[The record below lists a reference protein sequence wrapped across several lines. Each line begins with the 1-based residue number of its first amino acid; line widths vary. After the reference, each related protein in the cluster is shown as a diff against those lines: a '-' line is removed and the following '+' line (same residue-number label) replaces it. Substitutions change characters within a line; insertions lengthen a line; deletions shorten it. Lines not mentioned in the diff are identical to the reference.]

1 MNFIALPAPS
11 PCLLWQVDLDRDPAP
26 EGLAMLSDDEWL
38 RARRFAF
45 ERDRRRY
52 LAAHAALRQLLSQH
66 TDVPGALLTFAHGK
80 FGKPSLEGQAGSMRF
95 NLTHSGPVA
104 LIAFHPLAEIGVDV
118 EQIRPLPDAIM
129 LAEAHFSQEE
139 RESLARLHDEER
151 DRGFLR
157 CWTRKEACIKAA
169 GLGLGELDTR
179 TIHVGIDQATRI
191 VTVTGESGSQQV
203 ALASFDI
210 GPQTLGAIATLQV
223 QQGMCGDSR
232 KASIT
237 EMCA

>member
-66 TDVPGALLTFAHGK
+66 TDVPGALLTFTHGR
-80 FGKPSLEGQAGSMRF
+80 FGKPTLDGLAGAMRF

-104 LIAFHPLAEIGVDV
+104 LIAFHPLTDVGVDV
-118 EQIRPLPDAIM
+118 EQVRPLPDALM
-129 LAEAHFSQEE
+129 LAEAHFSQQE
-139 RESLARLHDEER
+139 RESLDRLHGDER

-157 CWTRKEACIKAA
+157 CWTRKEACIKAV

-179 TIHVGIDQATRI
+179 DIHVGVDPEPRSVIL
-191 VTVTGESGSQQV
+191 TGESGSEQIS
-203 ALASFDI
+203 LASFDI
-210 GPQTLGAIATLQV
+210 GAQALGAIATVQL
-223 QQGMCGDSR
+223 QQGMCGEFR
-232 KASIT
+232 KASVT
-237 EMCA
+237 EMCT